1 MTPSQ
6 PALGDRPGHGIALML
21 FAVSLFVVMDAMV
34 KLLAE
39 DLPIQQI
46 ILFRGLGA
54 FIALVPFVIR
64 AGGVAVLKTRRPV
77 PHIIRVVIGMTAM
90 VCMFLGFKHL
100 PLADAVT
107 LGFAAP
113 LFMTAMS
120 VPLLQEAVGLR
131 RWAAVLV
138 GFAGVV
144 VMMGAGITVEIGMVY
159 ALAGA
164 ALHAL
169 ALITI
174 RILSMT
180 ENSVTI
186 VFYFTLGCTLF
197 GAAWMPWVWT
207 PVDTQTLIMLLGV
220 GVLGGIAQM
229 AMTGALRWTPVA
241 VLGPLEYSALVF
253 AVAADLIIWA
263 AVPDMRTIAG
273 AAIIAASGLYIIHR
287 EGVRGSRQ
295 RFPSRFARFRIA
307 MAERDRTPEAVDA
320 VDPEPETP
328 LR

>member
-1 MTPSQ
+1 MTATQ
-6 PALGDRPGHGIALML
+6 PALGDRQGRGIALML
-21 FAVSLFVVMDAMV
+21 LAVLLFVVMDAMV
-34 KLLAE
+34 KWLTQT
-39 DLPIQQI
+39 LPIQQI

-54 FIALVPFVIR
+54 FIALIPFVVA
-64 AGGVAVLKTRRPV
+64 AGGISVLKTRRPL
-77 PHIIRVVIGMTAM
+77 PHLVRVVIGMTAM

-120 VPLLQEAVGLR
+120 VPLLQEAVGVR
-131 RWAAVLV
+131 RWAAVIV
-138 GFAGVV
+138 GFAGVL
-144 VMMGAGITVEIGMVY
+144 VMIPAGFTVEIGMVF

-169 ALITI
+169 ALIAI
-174 RILSMT
+174 RILSVT

-207 PVDTQTLIMLLGV
+207 PVDGQTIALLLAV
-220 GVLGGIAQM
+220 GILGGLAQM

-253 AVAADLIIWA
+253 AVGADILIWSTT
-263 AVPDMRTIAG
+263 PDARTIAG

-307 MAERDRTPEAVDA
+307 MAERDRTPEPPA
-320 VDPEPETP
+320 P
-328 LR
+328 LD